1 MNYNDIK
8 RLVENKLV
16 NKTETRSYEELS
28 ELIFGE
34 GNCFNESEVRKRMY
48 GMKRL
53 IEIIENEKDS
63 KRKRKINNRIVLN
76 LNKWI

>member
-8 RLVENKLV
+8 RLVENKLI

-34 GNCFNESEVRKRMY
+34 GNCFNESQK
-48 GMKRL
+48 L
-53 IEIIENEKDS
+53 EKECME
-63 KRKRKINNRIVLN
+63 
-76 LNKWI
+76 

>member
-28 ELIFGE
+28 ELILAKE
-34 GNCFNESEVRKRMY
+34 TALMSQK
-48 GMKRL
+48 L
-53 IEIIENEKDS
+53 EKECME
-63 KRKRKINNRIVLN
+63 
-76 LNKWI
+76 